1 MPATQIDKNRRTNM
15 FMIKFLLLFLL
26 LNTDLTAFL
35 FWRKFLIQH
44 ILCI

>member
-26 LNTDLTAFL
+26 LNSDFTSFL